1 MNKAKQLPDRS
12 PNQFNT
18 YLATI
23 EQDLPQ
29 QDDATSA
36 MTFYTKLSKELRR
49 QFQTSNISVPDTRA
63 ECVAVAQRVW
73 EGLYDSPEK

>member
-1 MNKAKQLPDRS
+1 MNKAKQLPNRS

-18 YLATI
+18 YLAAI
-23 EQDLPQ
+23 ERDLPQ

-63 ECVAVAQRVW
+63 ECVAVAQRV
-73 EGLYDSPEK
+73 